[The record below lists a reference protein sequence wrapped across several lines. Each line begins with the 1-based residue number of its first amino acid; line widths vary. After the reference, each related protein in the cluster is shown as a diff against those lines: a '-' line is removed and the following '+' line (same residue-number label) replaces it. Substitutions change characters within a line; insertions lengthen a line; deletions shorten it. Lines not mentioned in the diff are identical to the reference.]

1 MKQYRHNKIGFNIIY
16 QKTDYAEPNIR
27 DMIIIIPYFNPC
39 NSVNILNNLKTVK
52 KSLDDANI
60 PYYIGEI
67 LFDKQES
74 INIERESN
82 VFTYKTDSY
91 MFYKENIINM
101 LLDKIPKEYKKI
113 CTMDA
118 DIMFQNKA
126 WYDVI
131 SSSLDKLT
139 ICHPF
144 RESVWLD
151 KKQQCIDVKKSIIEM
166 QGDDLDGNR
175 GHPGFIWAFNKE
187 WLSTNKLFELCV
199 IGGGD
204 TLLASSF
211 LNLSHSKVWLN
222 ESYRDYLKKFKHPE
236 NVGNAELTVF
246 HLYHGSIINRQYDL
260 RNQFMMNLLSFYNFT
275 DISQLLEKN
284 EHGLLEWK
292 EEYKHKCNEV
302 LLTFFKNRK
311 DDK

>member
-1 MKQYRHNKIGFNIIY
+1 MKSRHNKSDFNIIY
-16 QKTDYAEPNIR
+16 QNIDYAEPKIK

-52 KSLDDANI
+52 KSLNDSNI

-91 MFYKENIINM
+91 MFYKENIINI
-101 LLDKIPKEYKKI
+101 LLDKIPSQYTKVCI
-113 CTMDA
+113 MDA
-118 DIMFQNKA
+118 DIMFQNKL
-126 WYDVI
+126 WYNLI
-131 SSSLDKLT
+131 SSSLNELT

-144 RESVWLD
+144 NESVWLD
-151 KKQQCIDVKKSIIEM
+151 KNYNSIMTKKSIVEKH
-166 QGDDLDGNR
+166 GVFNK

-187 WLSTNKLFELCV
+187 WLLKNKLFELSV

-204 TLLASSF
+204 AIFASSIIDMSY
-211 LNLSHSKVWLN
+211 NVVWLS
-222 ESYRDYLKKFKHPE
+222 ESFNNYLEKFNHPE
-236 NVGNAELTVF
+236 KIGNIELTVF
-246 HLYHGSIINRQYDL
+246 HLYHGNIACRQYIS
-260 RNQFMMNLLSFYNFT
+260 RNLLIKNLLSLYKLT

-284 EHGLLEWK
+284 ESGLLKWK
-292 EEYKHKCNEV
+292 DNYKDKCNET

-311 DDK
+311 DDV